1 MIVIWTVTCI
11 PTDAQMALSPH
22 SGKALATLCR
32 LSGDAPAMFRRCSK
46 PKWLKASSNRSPQSA
61 KHASPMHPQVRD
73 VPTYSRPGCL
83 ISMRIPCKALRMTL
97 HMTIHMTII

>member
-46 PKWLKASSNRSPQSA
+46 SRWLTASSNRSPQNA
-61 KHASPMHPQVRD
+61 KHASLMHPHGRH

-83 ISMRIPCKALRMTL
+83 ISMRIPFKAPCT
-97 HMTIHMTII
+97 TIHMTII